1 MNKDALEIR
10 PAVHADIPALV
21 ELLKQLF
28 SIEKDF
34 QFDADIQARGLS
46 MMLDGCG
53 KHRTILA
60 ACTEGRVIG
69 MVSVQTRI
77 STARGKICGIMEDL
91 VVDEKFRG
99 NGIGTRLLREVYS
112 WSREHGIGQ
121 LWILADKENIPA
133 LHFYADQKWNSTNLI
148 CLTRGVED
156 K

>member
-10 PAVHADIPALV
+10 PAALSDIPDLV
-21 ELLKQLF
+21 DLLRQLF

-46 MMLDGCG
+46 LMLDGCG
-53 KHRTILA
+53 KHRIILT
-60 ACTEGRVIG
+60 ACMEGRVIG

-91 VVDEKFRG
+91 VVDKEFRG

-112 WSREHGIGQ
+112 WSRAHGIEH
-121 LWILADKENIPA
+121 LWILADKDNAPA
-133 LHFYADQKWNSTNLI
+133 LDFYAEQKWNSTNLI
-148 CLTRGVED
+148 CLTRNLE
-156 K
+156 KK